1 MEGDQEVKVPE
12 PDCPSPC
19 VYTTYTYTVSQSEYP
34 SSAVKDKVVEEVN
47 KQKGTTVGGED
58 DASTWTIERIRFEDP
73 HSSIFFCSPA
83 GLDKNCSPSSSW

>member
-1 MEGDQEVKVPE
+1 VIDGEKVPD

-47 KQKGTTVGGED
+47 KQKGTPMDEE
-58 DASTWTIERIRFEDP
+58 DASSWTIERIRFWC
-73 HSSIFFCSPA
+73 SSFPIILLITSIYISFQ
-83 GLDKNCSPSSSW
+83 